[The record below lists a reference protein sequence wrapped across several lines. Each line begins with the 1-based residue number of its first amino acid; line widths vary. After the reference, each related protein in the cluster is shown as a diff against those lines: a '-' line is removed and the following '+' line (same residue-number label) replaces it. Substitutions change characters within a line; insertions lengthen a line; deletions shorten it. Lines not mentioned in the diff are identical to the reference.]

1 MQLKFDLKN
10 YNVITTKKQ
19 QKEMLIKISFYLLL
33 TLSIFCNSCTPFS
46 SMPKDWNWGFRPVLT
61 SGTQYFP
68 SASTPYGKGF
78 RDGCSN
84 AMKSINKG
92 SQAFFGPQMDFALS
106 KKYPDYNQGM
116 ADGSDHCINIIN
128 WEVP

>member
-1 MQLKFDLKN
+1 MLK
-10 YNVITTKKQ
+10 
-19 QKEMLIKISFYLLL
+19 KISSYLLL
-33 TLSIFCNSCTPFS
+33 TLSIFCYSCVPFS
-46 SMPKDWNWGFRPVLT
+46 SMPKDWNWGLRPRLT

-84 AMKSINKG
+84 AMKASNKG
-92 SQAFFGPQMDFALS
+92 APAFFGTQIDFAMS
-106 KKYPDYNQGM
+106 KKYQDYNQGIV
-116 ADGSDHCINIIN
+116 DGSDHCTNMVD